1 MGHPMHSFT
10 VSRPATPHGD
20 AQHGKPDPD
29 AMRPSTSLALPAD
42 AAAEAEANYE
52 ETILITRRMRVQ
64 LALTPLQANALGV
77 SLAYIAAVTCGWMN
91 LTAKSVMAMLVET
104 MEGENQFDRFE
115 IYLLLI
121 GLVVALVL
129 TLKSLSVMMSMFD
142 AVVIVPIYQSLLIIM
157 LICVGIFYFGEFE
170 GISNLNLGIF
180 VMGVCI
186 SLIGVVLLT
195 QNKAQATAAGPAT
208 VDDAGAGADTEA
220 VGVKSVDAA
229 AGADPSKAL
238 STADSRD
245 AVYAADPD
253 TTAADDEQRA
263 GAGAGAG
270 AGEVELHSMA
280 V

>member
-1 MGHPMHSFT
+1 
-10 VSRPATPHGD
+10 
-20 AQHGKPDPD
+20 
-29 AMRPSTSLALPAD
+29 
-42 AAAEAEANYE
+42 
-52 ETILITRRMRVQ
+52 
-64 LALTPLQANALGV
+64 
-77 SLAYIAAVTCGWMN
+77 
-91 LTAKSVMAMLVET
+91 
-104 MEGENQFDRFE
+104 
-115 IYLLLI
+115 
-121 GLVVALVL
+121 
-129 TLKSLSVMMSMFD
+129 
-142 AVVIVPIYQSLLIIM
+142 
-157 LICVGIFYFGEFE
+157 
-170 GISNLNLGIF
+170 
-180 VMGVCI
+180 MGVCI